1 MKLTYSKGTLNT
13 IKADSVIV
21 FTFSDE
27 NLIKETATK
36 LDKFLNGQVS
46 VMIST
51 GDFKGKEKEVA
62 VFYPVNSNLKSKRII
77 LVGLGER
84 EKVTLEKLRRSS
96 AVASKRAQ
104 SLKSETIAIEFPD
117 YSLLKDKINE
127 NVDYIAQAI
136 AEGSVLALY
145 KFDKYLT
152 DEERRSRKVREV
164 ILFSDKDSKEIREG
178 VRVAGIVCSAVY
190 FARDLANAPANE
202 IYPETLAK
210 AAVNSGKKYG
220 YKVKVLGKPE
230 IEKLGMGGLLGVNSG
245 SARPPRFIIM
255 EYNGNPSSKERYVI
269 VGKGITFDSGGISL
283 KPAQGMDEMKMDMSG
298 AAAVIATM
306 EAVAR
311 LKLPVNLVG
320 LVPATENM
328 PGGSA
333 YKPGD
338 ILKTYSG
345 KTIEVDNTDAE
356 GRIILADALGY
367 AQKYKPTAI
376 IDLATL
382 TGACVVALGYFATG
396 MFGNDEKLMEEIK
409 KAGEKTY
416 ERVWQLPTWEEYD
429 QLIKSDVADVKNT
442 GGRWAG
448 AITAAKFLQKFVG
461 DYPWVHLDIAG
472 TAMLDKEYD
481 YQPKGGSG
489 VGVRLLVEF
498 FRNKLREK

>member
-13 IKADSVIV
+13 VKADSVIV

-27 NLIKETATK
+27 DLLKKTAER
-36 LDKFLNGQVS
+36 LDGILNGQVKAM
-46 VMIST
+46 VT
-51 GDFKGKEKEVA
+51 AGDFKGKEKEVA
-62 VFYPVNSNLKSKRII
+62 VFYPTNSDFKSKRII
-77 LVGLGER
+77 LTGLGES
-84 EKVTLEKLRRSS
+84 EKITLEKLRRCS
-96 AVASKRAQ
+96 AVASKKAQ

-117 YSLLKDKINE
+117 YSLLKDRINE
-127 NVDYIAQAI
+127 SLDYIAQAI

-152 DEERRSRKVREV
+152 DEERKNRKVKEV
-164 ILFSDKDSKEIREG
+164 ILFSERETKEIKEG
-178 VRVAGIVCSAVY
+178 VRVADIVCSAVY

-210 AAVNSGKKYG
+210 AAVNSGRKYG

-245 SARPPRFIIM
+245 SAKPPRFIIM
-255 EYNGNPSSKERYVI
+255 EYNGNPSSRERYVI

-283 KPAQGMDEMKMDMSG
+283 KPAQGMGEMKMDMSG

-328 PGGSA
+328 PSGSA

-338 ILKTYSG
+338 ILRTYIG

-367 AQKYKPTAI
+367 AQRYKPTAI

-498 FRNKLREK
+498 FRNKSKRK

>member
-1 MKLTYSKGTLNT
+1 MKLTYSRGTLNT
-13 IKADSVIV
+13 IKADSIIV

-27 NLIKETATK
+27 NLLKSTAER
-36 LDKFLNGQVS
+36 LDKFLNGQVDA
-46 VMIST
+46 VISA
-51 GDFKGKEKEVA
+51 GDFKGKEKEVV
-62 VFYPVNSNLKSKRII
+62 VFYPKDSNFKAKRVI
-77 LVGLGER
+77 LTGLGER
-84 EKVTLEKLRRSS
+84 DKVTLEKLRRSS
-96 AVASKRAQ
+96 AVASKKAQ

-117 YSLLKDKINE
+117 YSLIKDKIDE
-127 NVDYIAQAI
+127 SLDYIAQAI
-136 AEGSVLALY
+136 VEGSVLALY
-145 KFDKYLT
+145 RFDKYLT
-152 DEERRSRKVREV
+152 DEEGKNRKVKEV
-164 ILFSDKDSKEIREG
+164 ILFSERESKEIKEG
-178 VRVAGIVCSAVY
+178 VRVAEIVCSAVY

-210 AAVNSGKKYG
+210 AAVESGKKYG
-220 YKVKVLGKPE
+220 YKVKVLGKRE
-230 IEKLGMGGLLGVNSG
+230 IQKLGMGGLLGVNSG
-245 SARPPRFIIM
+245 SAKPPRFIIM
-255 EYNGNPSSKERYVI
+255 EYDGNPSTDERYVI

-283 KPAQGMDEMKMDMSG
+283 KPAQGMGEMKMDMSG

-311 LKLPVNLVG
+311 LKLPINLVG

-328 PGGSA
+328 PSGSA

-338 ILKTYSG
+338 ILRTYSG

-416 ERVWQLPTWEEYD
+416 ERVWQLPTWDEYD

-448 AITAAKFLQKFVG
+448 AITAAKFLEKFVG

-498 FRNKLREK
+498 FRNKSKRK

>member
-1 MKLTYSKGTLNT
+1 MKLTYSKGKLNT
-13 IKADSVIV
+13 VKADSLIV
-21 FTFSDE
+21 LTFSDKDLLAKTV
-27 NLIKETATK
+27 NR
-36 LDKFLNGQVS
+36 LDKYLNGQLNALVS
-46 VMIST
+46 A
-51 GDFKGKEKEVA
+51 GDFKGKEKEV
-62 VFYPVNSNLKSKRII
+62 VVLYPTNSDMKSKRVII
-77 LVGLGER
+77 VGLGER
-84 EKVTLEKLRRSS
+84 EKITLEKIRRSC
-96 AVASKRAQ
+96 AVASKKAQ

-127 NVDYIAQAI
+127 DLSYIAQSV

-152 DEERRSRKVREV
+152 NEEQKSHKVKEV
-164 ILFSDKDSKEIREG
+164 IVFSEEDSKDIREG
-178 VRVAGIVCSAVY
+178 IRVADIVCSAVY
-190 FARDLANAPANE
+190 LARDLANAPANE
-202 IYPETLAK
+202 IYPETLAQ
-210 AAVNSGKKYG
+210 AAINSGKKYG

-230 IEKLGMGGLLGVNSG
+230 IEKLGMGGLLAVNSG

-255 EYNGNPSSKERYVI
+255 EYKGNPRSKETYVI
-269 VGKGITFDSGGISL
+269 AGKGITFDSGGLSI
-283 KPAQGMDEMKMDMSG
+283 KPAQGMEEMKMDMSG

-333 YKPGD
+333 YRPGD
-338 ILKTYSG
+338 IIRTYSG
-345 KTIEVDNTDAE
+345 KTIEVINTDAE

-367 AQKYKPTAI
+367 AQRYKPAAI

-416 ERVWQLPTWEEYD
+416 ERVWQMPTWDEYD
-429 QLIKSDVADVKNT
+429 QLIKSDVADVKNS

-461 DYPWVHLDIAG
+461 NYPWVHLDIAG

-498 FRNKLREK
+498 FRNKSKKK

>member
-1 MKLTYSKGTLNT
+1 MKVSFTKASFNT
-13 IKADSVIV
+13 IKADSVIL

-27 NLIKETATK
+27 NLLNTTAEK
-36 LDKFLNGQVS
+36 LDKFLGGQLKTA
-46 VMIST
+46 ISA
-51 GDFKGKEKEVA
+51 GDFKGKEKEVL
-62 VFYPVNSNLKSKRII
+62 VLYPLDSNFKGHRII
-77 LVGLGER
+77 LAGLGER
-84 EKVTLEKLRRSS
+84 EKITLEKIRRSC
-96 AVASKRAQ
+96 AVASKKAQ

-117 YSLLKDKINE
+117 FSLLKDKINE
-127 NVDYIAQAI
+127 PLSYVAQSI
-136 AEGSVLALY
+136 VEGSVLALY

-152 DEERRSRKVREV
+152 DEERKNKKVKEV
-164 ILFSDKDSKEIREG
+164 ILFSQDDSKEIKEG
-178 VRVAGIVCSAVY
+178 VRVADIVCSAVY

-210 AAVNSGKKYG
+210 KALESGRKYG
-220 YKVKVLGKPE
+220 YKVKVLGKE
-230 IEKLGMGGLLGVNSG
+230 QIQKLGMGGLLGVNSG

-255 EYNGNPSSKERYVI
+255 EYNGNPRSNERYVL

-306 EAVAR
+306 EAIAR
-311 LKLPVNLVG
+311 LKLAVNVVG

-328 PGGSA
+328 PSGSA

-338 ILKTYSG
+338 ILRTYSG

-367 AQKYKPTAI
+367 AQRYKPTAI

-396 MFGNDEKLMEEIK
+396 MFGNDEQLMEEIK

-448 AITAAKFLQKFVG
+448 AITAAKFLEKFVG
-461 DYPWVHLDIAG
+461 NYPWVHLDIAG

-498 FRNKLREK
+498 FRNKAKKK

>member
-1 MKLTYSKGTLNT
+1 MKLTYSKGTIGT
-13 IKADSVIV
+13 IKADSIIV
-21 FTFSDE
+21 FTFQDE
-27 NLIKETATK
+27 NLLKETANK

-46 VMIST
+46 ALISA
-51 GDFKGKEKEVA
+51 GDFKGKEKEIA
-62 VFYPVNSNLKSKRII
+62 VLYPTNSNIKSKRVI
-77 LVGLGER
+77 LSGLGEVD
-84 EKVTLEKLRRSS
+84 KVTLEKLRRST
-96 AVASKRAQ
+96 AVASKKAQ

-117 YSLLKDKINE
+117 YSLIKDKINE
-127 NVDYIAQAI
+127 SLDYIAQSI

-152 DEERRSRKVREV
+152 DEERKNRKVREV
-164 ILFSDKDSKEIREG
+164 IVFSEKDSKEIREG
-178 VRVAGIVCSAVY
+178 IRVADIVCSAVY
-190 FARDLANAPANE
+190 FARDLANAPASE

-210 AAVNSGKKYG
+210 AAVSSGKKYG

-230 IEKLGMGGLLGVNSG
+230 IEKLGMGGLLAVNSG
-245 SARPPRFIIM
+245 SAKPPRFIIM
-255 EYNGNPSSKERYVI
+255 EYNGNPRSKERYVI
-269 VGKGITFDSGGISL
+269 VGKGITFDSGGISI

-328 PGGSA
+328 PSGSA

-338 ILKTYSG
+338 ILKTYIG

-416 ERVWQLPTWEEYD
+416 ERVWQLPTWDEYD

-461 DYPWVHLDIAG
+461 NYPWVHLDIAG

-498 FRNKLREK
+498 FRNKSKNK